1 MIIQGQVGV
10 GVGEK
15 TLLCHINIT
24 MIWQKVSFAGERYAV
39 FYIPTDALAHF
50 GAEWLGRDN
59 AKGAAVLHLDIPD
72 LNVPGPDVEKIT
84 RRSRKYGLHGTL
96 KAPFYFAP
104 TNDQTALE
112 NAAANF
118 ASQQTCVEIDPL
130 ELRHENGF
138 LALRLKDDPR
148 RLEELATSN
157 RQSI

>member
-1 MIIQGQVGV
+1 M
-10 GVGEK
+10 
-15 TLLCHINIT
+15 
-24 MIWQKVSFAGERYAV
+24 FERYAV
-39 FYIPTDALAHF
+39 FYTPTDALADF
-50 GAEWLGRDN
+50 GAEWLGWDN
-59 AKGAAVLHLDIPD
+59 AKGAAVPH

-130 ELRHENGF
+130 ELRHEDGF

-148 RLEELATSN
+148 RLKELATSN

>member
-1 MIIQGQVGV
+1 MIIQGQV

-24 MIWQKVSFAGERYAV
+24 MIWQTVSFTGERYAV
-39 FYIPTDALAHF
+39 FYTPTNALAHF
-50 GAEWLGRDN
+50 GAEWLGWDN
-59 AKGAAVLHLDIPD
+59 AKGAAVPHLDIPD

-96 KAPFYFAP
+96 KAPFYLAP
-104 TNDQTALE
+104 NNDQTALK
-112 NAAANF
+112 NAAVDF

-130 ELRHENGF
+130 ELRHGNGF
-138 LALRLKDDPR
+138 VALRPKDDPH
-148 RLEELATSN
+148 LLKELATSN

>member
-1 MIIQGQVGV
+1 M
-10 GVGEK
+10 
-15 TLLCHINIT
+15 
-24 MIWQKVSFAGERYAV
+24 FERYAV
-39 FYIPTDALAHF
+39 FYTPIDALADF
-50 GAEWLGRDN
+50 GAEWLGWDN
-59 AKGAAVLHLDIPD
+59 AKGAAVPHLDIPD

-96 KAPFYFAP
+96 KAPFYLAP
-104 TNDQTALE
+104 TNDQTALK

-148 RLEELATSN
+148 RLKELATSN